1 MRFSTKIFLGA
12 IMALVSTPS
21 FVQAG
26 FYDDTDVVILDNDN
40 FAEEVYQ
47 TEKVWVVEFYAP
59 WCGHCQAFSP
69 EYIKTARELKGLVKV
84 GAVDCD
90 YEKDLC
96 NNLKIQSFPT
106 IAIFPSE
113 QKRDK
118 DVIYKE
124 GSAYQGA
131 RKAKALTK
139 AALRMLPNFV
149 TLIDESKPEG
159 TERLNAFIASS
170 PSEKLTFKPAK
181 VLLFSDKEKPTPLIK
196 AMAINNHY
204 VIDFATVVN
213 ASPET
218 MEKYGVT
225 TVPTLVALESVAKD
239 EDREPL
245 FTPFEGKVSRTLL
258 ARFLAPF
265 SKRVLQEYRKLG
277 LSPSDIAA
285 ANSERVGTK
294 ASADPHEWDLRRITS
309 SADWSK
315 YCLEKQ
321 GVCIVAVLDPYNS
334 PDEVPGQEATLKEL
348 AEKYKG
354 KLHIMWLGA
363 KEQPKF
369 VDTFDMRSG
378 FPAMIVLNP
387 ARSEGAKAK
396 YIKYVG
402 SFRNEALVEFLDS
415 LSIGG
420 RGALQLDKEIVIDDI
435 NPEDFLPPKDI
446 PLDEDDFDDVIITD
460 SKKKSKDEL

>member
-1 MRFSTKIFLGA
+1 MRLLTKLFIG
-12 IMALVSTPS
+12 ALVTLVS
-21 FVQAG
+21 VRAG
-26 FYDDTDVVILDNDN
+26 FYDDTDVVILDNYN

-69 EYIKTARELKGLVKV
+69 EYIKAAKELKGLVKV

-90 YEKDLC
+90 EEKDLC
-96 NNLKIQSFPT
+96 SKMGIQSFPT

-113 QKRDK
+113 QKREK
-118 DVIYKE
+118 DTIYKD

-149 TLIDESKPEG
+149 TVIDETKEIEENG
-159 TERLNAFIASS
+159 NVDAIEQFLASS
-170 PSEKLTFKPAK
+170 PSGKLDFRPAK
-181 VLLFSDKEKPTPLIK
+181 VLLFSEKAKPTDLIK
-196 AMAINNHY
+196 ALAMNHHY
-204 VIDFATVVN
+204 VIDFALVVN
-213 ASPET
+213 PTPET
-218 MEKYGVT
+218 REKYGVT
-225 TVPTLVALESVAKD
+225 SLPAFVAVESVDND
-239 EDREPL
+239 EEKVPSAAL
-245 FTPFEGKVSRTLL
+245 FEGKVSRTAL
-258 ARFLAPF
+258 ARFLAP
-265 SKRVLQEYRKLG
+265 YRKAVMQKYRRNDLT
-277 LSPSDIAA
+277 PADIAA
-285 ANSERVGTK
+285 AKIDKVGK
-294 ASADPHEWDLRRITS
+294 GAGSKDPHEWDLRRIAS
-309 SADWSK
+309 AADWNK
-315 YCLEKQ
+315 YCMEKQ

-334 PDEVPGQEATLKEL
+334 PDEVESQEATLKEL
-348 AEKYKG
+348 AEKYSG
-354 KLHIMWLGA
+354 KWHFMWLGA

-387 ARSEGAKAK
+387 ARAEGAKAK

-402 SFRNEALVEFLDS
+402 SFRMEALEEFLDS
-415 LSIGG
+415 LAIGG
-420 RGALQLDKEIVIDDI
+420 RGALQLEKEIVIDDV

-460 SKKKSKDEL
+460 SKKKDEL